1 MMSWLSRLACCL
13 LPAVA
18 LAGAPAQAAEP
29 FTFGMSISQTG
40 GLAPGA
46 RAVLLGMQIW
56 IEDTNAKGGLLGRP
70 VKLLT
75 YDDQSNPA
83 LVPGIVAKLLDV
95 DKVDF
100 LLGGQGTNL
109 IAPLMPAAM
118 QRNLTVIAMF
128 GLDVN
133 SEFHYPNYFSI
144 IPTGGENPK
153 EAFSAGFFAIAASA
167 NPRPKTIAL

>member
-1 MMSWLSRLACCL
+1 MKRMSWLSMVPLLAVML
-13 LPAVA
+13 T
-18 LAGAPAQAAEP
+18 GATAQAAEP

-56 IEDTNAKGGLLGRP
+56 VDDTNTKGGLLGRP
-70 VKLLT
+70 GKLLT

-109 IAPLMPAAM
+109 IAPLMPAAI
-118 QRNLTVIAMF
+118 QRNLTVIGMF
-128 GLDVN
+128 GLDVK

-144 IPTGGENPK
+144 IPTGGAHPK
-153 EAFSAGFFAIAASA
+153 EALAEPFFEV
-167 NPRPKTIAL
+167 